1 MDKEYVMRGNA
12 AILKCSIPSFVADF
26 VYVTAWVDDEGTEI
40 VTTDDYA
47 ESKGIGIMLV
57 QVLKKPRISNFSF
70 ILSPSFKASF
80 DLNLI

>member
-40 VTTDDYA
+40 ITTDDYA
-47 ESKGIGIMLV
+47 ESKGMGIMLV
-57 QVLKKPRISNFSF
+57 QVLKNLENPTFPLFHHHHLK
-70 ILSPSFKASF
+70 LSF